1 MININGQGLQRKYS
15 NGSSSN
21 LKTNAQKSQAQ
32 KDREALK
39 KASLAKREARE
50 ARAEKREMRLNNANP
65 ELAIKI
71 LEENPEKD
79 INVNQIQ
86 KEAMAKTNVL
96 AREYGL
102 SQPNNPEA
110 LAHDRLHC
118 SACDRKLDSPN
129 AHKQDGLGNL
139 FEDEDVRLLCCWCFG
154 KMGESDIKSTMYS
167 GLEADSKV
175 RLQVY
180 NPIESTKAEVESLIE
195 SKMIQMKSKLKKW
208 QQDVALVG
216 NIKHDYLQE
225 GDQIENSVLYNAKTR
240 YTACTW

>member
-50 ARAEKREMRLNNANP
+50 ARAEKREMKLNNANP

>member
-50 ARAEKREMRLNNANP
+50 ARAEKREMKLNNANP
-65 ELAIKI
+65 EVAIKI

>member
-1 MININGQGLQRKYS
+1 MIHINGQGLQRKYS
-15 NGSSSN
+15 NGASST
-21 LKTNAQKSQAQ
+21 LKTNAEKSQAQ

-39 KASLAKREARE
+39 KASLAKRKARE
-50 ARAEKREMRLNNANP
+50 ARAEKREMRLENANP
-65 ELAIKI
+65 EKALKN

-79 INVNQIQ
+79 IDVDKIQ
-86 KEAMAKTNVL
+86 KQALSKTNAL
-96 AREYGL
+96 ARKFGL

-118 SACDRKLDSPN
+118 SACDRKLDQPD
-129 AHKQDGLGNL
+129 AHKSVNLNGL

-154 KMGESDIKSTMYS
+154 KMGESDIKNTMYS
-167 GLEADSKV
+167 GLEADAKV

-180 NPIESTKAEVESLIE
+180 NPIESTKAEIDSLIE

-208 QQDVALVG
+208 QQDTALVG

-225 GDQIENSVLYNAKTR
+225 ADQLENSVLYNAKTR

>member
-15 NGSSSN
+15 NGASSN
-21 LKTNAQKSQAQ
+21 LKTSAEKQRAKN
-32 KDREALK
+32 DRDALK
-39 KASLAKREARE
+39 KASLAKREARL

-96 AREYGL
+96 AREFGL

-118 SACDRKLDSPN
+118 SACDRKLDQPN

-139 FEDEDVRLLCCWCFG
+139 FEDEDIRLLCCWCFG

>member
-1 MININGQGLQRKYS
+1 MIHINGQGLQRKYS
-15 NGSSSN
+15 NGASST
-21 LKTNAQKSQAQ
+21 LKTNAEKSQAQ

-39 KASLAKREARE
+39 KASLAKRKARE

-65 ELAIKI
+65 EVAIKI

-79 INVNQIQ
+79 INIAQIQ
-86 KEAMAKTNVL
+86 KEAMSKTNAL
-96 AREYGL
+96 AREFGL
-102 SQPNNPEA
+102 SEPNNPEA

-118 SACDRKLDSPN
+118 MMCDRTLDSPHTN
-129 AHKQDGLGNL
+129 QFGGESIFD
-139 FEDEDVRLLCCWCFG
+139 EEDVRLMCCWCFG
-154 KMGESDIKSTMYS
+154 KMSDSDIKHQIEPK
-167 GLEADSKV
+167 EATAEI
-175 RLQVY
+175 RLKVY
-180 NPIESTKAEVESLIE
+180 NPIESTKAEIESMIE

-240 YTACTW
+240 YNACTW